1 MATIRGGISEGIKLF
16 QMKHA
21 KDKICTALL
30 AMAIL
35 VGSVLFTGCDK
46 EGFDDC
52 PAPSLERVIA
62 EVTEETRPED
72 IAQWQLERECVTGV
86 DIKMHYDPTN
96 NVPVEFIQVVIMD
109 GSDFRIYYVAL
120 SQPLEILSV
129 EN

>member
-16 QMKHA
+16 QMKHT

-30 AMAIL
+30 IMVIL

-46 EGFDDC
+46 EDFDHC
-52 PAPSLERVIA
+52 PAPSLERVIS

-72 IAQWQLERECVTGV
+72 IAQWQLERECVESAEIEMTY
-86 DIKMHYDPTN
+86 DIEN
-96 NVPVEFIQVVIMD
+96 SRPVEFIHVKTTNKK
-109 GSDFRIYYVAL
+109 DFRIYYVAL